1 MKRFIIAAIALIGLS
16 FTANAQRFAYVDSDY
31 ILAKVP
37 AYEQAQNQLDQLAA
51 QWQLE
56 IENLYTD
63 IDALYKAYNAEK
75 VLLTDEMRKEREDV
89 IIAKEKEAKELQRK
103 YFGPQGELFQKRQEL
118 IKPIQDQIFNA
129 ISEVA
134 KKRKYDM
141 VFDKASGT
149 AVLYTSTKLDV
160 SDQVLE
166 EMGYRY

>member
-1 MKRFIIAAIALIGLS
+1 MKKFIIATIAIIGLS
-16 FTANAQRFAYVDSDY
+16 FTANAQRFAYVDTDY
-31 ILAKVP
+31 ILNKVP

-75 VLLTDEMRKEREDV
+75 ILWTDKMRKEREDI

-103 YFGPQGELFQKRQEL
+103 RFGPQGDLFQKRQEL

-129 ISEVA
+129 ISAVA
-134 KKRKYDM
+134 KKRKFDA
-141 VFDKASGT
+141 VFDKASGAT
-149 AVLYTSTKLDV
+149 ILYTNSKYDI